1 MKYDVINYQIKKVF
15 SLSNLILLRMKK
27 YAVILIM
34 SIVVI
39 LSACNSS
46 SKKEKK
52 MTPEEAKAKLDSI
65 RKILRSNRPVY
76 DTAKLGN
83 PDSLMQFP
91 TVLKFEKELYDLGTI
106 KEGEKIKHNII
117 YTNTGKYPLI
127 IFSAIGSCGCTV
139 PEYKKEPLAPGMSD
153 TLSFTFNSEG
163 KHGNHTKTISV
174 LANTNPSSNQVKFS
188 VKVK

>member
-1 MKYDVINYQIKKVF
+1 MKTNNPIEEFYKYVDKRIVDIVQFVRTKTNKVVVINNWHKGGTYSFRGWRPKNCKIG
-15 SLSNLILLRMKK
+15 
-27 YAVILIM
+27 
-34 SIVVI
+34 
-39 LSACNSS
+39 
-46 SKKEKK
+46 
-52 MTPEEAKAKLDSI
+52 AKLSTHKTGKAVDFDI
-65 RKILRSNRPVY
+65 VGMTDKEVKDFVI
-76 DTAKLGN
+76 KH
-83 PDSLMQFP
+83 Q
-91 TVLKFEKELYDLGTI
+91 KELYDLGTI